1 MLIWHNYG
9 SVNTSYMPA
18 KVYRFQRIATRG
30 IAAANGCAVCVRC
43 WAPNRKGTTN
53 LAEIKALDLTHLK

>member
-30 IAAANGCAVCVRC
+30 IAAANGCAVCVR
-43 WAPNRKGTTN
+43 WAHNRN
-53 LAEIKALDLTHLK
+53 LAEIKALDLTQLT

>member
-43 WAPNRKGTTN
+43 WALNRKGKTN
-53 LAEIKALDLTHLK
+53 LAEIKALDLTQLT